1 MSKLKFHERNPTFS
15 GNLTIDEHN
24 DIRRLLNDNYNLYFQ
39 LCIEL
44 FDYME
49 ELLNLVQI
57 IFTSLDQ
64 SRTNSMTSTG
74 QCRLNPLIA
83 CVQDSSLLYDYI
95 VKVLFKLH
103 EGKKLIF
110 QKKRKQFFIIKKV

>member
-74 QCRLNPLIA
+74 QCRLNPL
-83 CVQDSSLLYDYI
+83 
-95 VKVLFKLH
+95 KVLFKLH